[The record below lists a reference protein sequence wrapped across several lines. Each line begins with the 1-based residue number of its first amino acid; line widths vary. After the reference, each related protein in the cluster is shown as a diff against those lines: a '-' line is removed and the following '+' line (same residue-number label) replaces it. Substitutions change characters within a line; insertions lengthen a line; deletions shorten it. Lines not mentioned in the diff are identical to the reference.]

1 MLGNR
6 QRSPA
11 LKTAA
16 GDAAAANAAAAA
28 AAAAESASGEAVVEA
43 AGEGGVDAAEDG
55 AATAQ
60 ETSTQTGLNRL
71 KSRPR
76 IQIQSGS
83 AARVK
88 TPAAPAAT
96 PILINRKVNPLISRR
111 KLNGGP
117 STTAGKIYFKGRRV
131 ITGKTLLCIDVSK
144 LPL

>member
-1 MLGNR
+1 MNHKNNFRFNIGRPNRLLGNR

-16 GDAAAANAAAAA
+16 GDAAAASAAAA
-28 AAAAESASGEAVVEA
+28 AAAAESASGEAVAEA
-43 AGEGGVDAAEDG
+43 GGEGGVDAAEDG

-88 TPAAPAAT
+88 TSAAVAAT
-96 PILINRKVNPLISRR
+96 PIVINRKVNPLISRR

-117 STTAGKIYFKGRRV
+117 STTAGKLFF
-131 ITGKTLLCIDVSK
+131 
-144 LPL
+144 